1 MHALFRYSA
10 AVRLWTVVFC
20 CIVSFTTSAMGQGRL
35 YRDKVTP
42 HWNGRGTQFWYRNDL
57 PQDAREFILVDAENG
72 SRQPLFD
79 HGKLAAAFTGLLKRP
94 VTAKNLPVAEVD
106 FPAEGS
112 TSWILKGPAGE
123 FKWNAAENTL
133 MLVQAAAAAGLQLF
147 LPPRPSGTSAEDTQ
161 IIFTNRWTQPVTLVW
176 IAGDA
181 GRRNYATVAP
191 GQTHRQHTFVSHT
204 WLLQASDGKELGCA
218 IAASGP
224 NTWTLDENAV
234 NSVRREVTER
244 QSRRRQQRPA
254 AAPENDASPDGSH
267 TAFVRDHNLWIRSNG
282 GQEHQ
287 LSNDATADHTFRRD
301 AQRSRAVGM
310 DYDREDFPEHLAD
323 VRWSPDSKYLLAF
336 QTTQVPERRVHYVE
350 STPGDQLQPRLQSYP
365 YLKPGDPI
373 PVPSPRLF
381 RLDDRTEIP
390 LNNQSFP
397 NPWSLEFQ
405 RWRPDGSGFWLLY
418 NERGHQRLRLL
429 EVTVATG
436 EVHVVIDEFSPT
448 FIHYSS
454 DGKFE
459 LRWMA
464 DGSILWAS
472 ERSGWNH
479 LYRYSSETRS
489 VLNAVTQGDWN
500 VRRIEH
506 IDEATGE
513 IWFYAVGVRPE
524 QDPYHEH
531 LCRCRWDGSGF
542 QVLTEGDGT
551 HSIEWSPG
559 RRWFIDRWSRV
570 DLPPVT
576 ELRSADGKKVCDLE
590 TADASELLAGRGR
603 WPQRF
608 AALGRDGK
616 TMIYGLIHRP
626 REFDPSR
633 KYPVVENIYAGPHD
647 YHVPKAFRAVW
658 GHQQQIADRGFI
670 VVQIDG
676 MGTAWRS
683 KAFHDVCWQ
692 NLRDGGFPDRIA
704 WMRQAAVAHAEL
716 DLNRVGIYGGSA
728 GGQNALAALLW
739 HGDFYRAAVADCGCH
754 DNRMDKIWWNEQW
767 MGVPAG
773 DVYERNSNR
782 ENARQLQGNLMLVV
796 GELDRNVDP
805 ASTMQVARKLVEAN
819 RDFELMVVPGA
830 GHGACETPWASRR
843 RLEFFVRHLQP

>member
-1 MHALFRYSA
+1 MPALCRLSPAVKFWPAVLCCFACFA
-10 AVRLWTVVFC
+10 A
-20 CIVSFTTSAMGQGRL
+20 IAAGQGRL

-42 HWNGRGTQFWYRNDL
+42 HWNRQGTHFWYRNEL
-57 PQDAREFILVDAENG
+57 PQDSSEFILVEAETG
-72 SRQPLFD
+72 LRKPLFD
-79 HGKLAAAFTGLLKRP
+79 HGKLAAAFTELLKRP
-94 VTAKNLPVAEVD
+94 VTPEKLPVAEID
-106 FPAEGS
+106 FPTEGS
-112 TSWILKGPAGE
+112 AIWTLKGSAGE
-123 FKWNAAENTL
+123 FKWEATGNTL
-133 MLVQAAAAAGLQLF
+133 MLVQASTAPGLNLF
-147 LPPRPSGTSAEDTQ
+147 LPPRPSGTSDEDTE
-161 IIFTNRWTQPVTLVW
+161 IIFTNNWTQPVTLVW
-176 IAGDA
+176 IAADA
-181 GRRNYATVAP
+181 GRRDYATVAP
-191 GQTHRQHTFVSHT
+191 GQTHRQHTFVSHS
-204 WLLQASDGKELGCA
+204 WLLKDNEGKELGSA
-218 IAASGP
+218 VAASGA
-224 NTWTLDENAV
+224 NVWMLNEEVVNAV
-234 NSVRREVTER
+234 RRSDSER

-254 AAPENDASPDGSH
+254 MTPENDASPDGNT
-267 TAFVRDHNLWIRSNG
+267 TAFVRDHNIWVRLSDG
-282 GQEHQ
+282 KEHQ
-287 LSNDATADHTFRRD
+287 LSQDATANNTFRRD
-301 AQRSRAVGM
+301 AQRARSVGM
-310 DYDREDFPEHLAD
+310 DYGREDFPENIAD
-323 VRWSPDSKYLLAF
+323 VRWSPDSQFLLAF

-381 RLDDRTEIP
+381 RLTDRTEIP
-390 LNNQSFP
+390 LNHQLFS

-429 EVTVATG
+429 EVTAATG
-436 EVHVVIDEFSPT
+436 EVQVAIDEFSPT

-459 LRWMA
+459 LRWLEE
-464 DGSILWAS
+464 GSVLWAS

-479 LYRYSSETRS
+479 IYRYDSETRKL
-489 VLNAVTQGDWN
+489 LNAVTQGNWN

-506 IDEATGE
+506 IDGANGV
-513 IWFYAVGVRPE
+513 IWFYALGVRDD

-531 LCRCRWDGSGF
+531 LCRCKLDGSEF
-542 QVLTEGDGT
+542 AVLTEGDGT
-551 HSIEWSPG
+551 HTIEWSPD

-576 ELRSADGKKVCDLE
+576 ELRSADGKRVCDLE

-603 WPQRF
+603 WPERF
-608 AALGRDGK
+608 AATGRDGT

-626 REFDPSR
+626 REFDSGR
-633 KYPVVENIYAGPHD
+633 KYPVIENIYAGPHSF
-647 YHVPKAFRAVW
+647 HVPKAFRAVW

-683 KAFHDVCWQ
+683 KSFHDVCWK
-692 NLRDGGFPDRIA
+692 NLKDAGFPDRIA
-704 WMRQAAVAHAEL
+704 WMRQAATAHPEL
-716 DLNRVGIYGGSA
+716 DLARVGIYGGSA
-728 GGQNALAALLW
+728 GGQNAMAALLW
-739 HGDFYRAAVADCGCH
+739 HGDFYSAAVADCGCH